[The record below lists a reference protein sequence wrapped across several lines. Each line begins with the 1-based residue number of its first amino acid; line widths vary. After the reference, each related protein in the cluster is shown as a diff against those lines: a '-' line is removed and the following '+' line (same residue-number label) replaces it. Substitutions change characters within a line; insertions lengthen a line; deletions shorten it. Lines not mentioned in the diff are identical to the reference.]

1 MKTAIVYT
9 TRHGTTEKVAQ
20 MIKEGLH
27 EEAELIN
34 LKKSK
39 KPDLKPFEKII
50 IGSSIHTGKIPKKL
64 YKFLENN
71 LDTIL
76 EKPVG
81 LFLCCMY
88 EKEAWAQFEEAFP
101 ATLRKHARSSKCVG
115 GELLLE
121 NMNFLE
127 KAMIKKITGTDSSQS
142 KIDQQQIRELI
153 KDMQST

>member
-1 MKTAIVYT
+1 MKTAIIYT

-20 MIKEGLH
+20 MIKDGLND
-27 EEAELIN
+27 ETELIK

-39 KPDLKPFEKII
+39 KTDLRSFEKII

-64 YKFLENN
+64 YKFLEDN
-71 LDTIL
+71 LDAIQ
-76 EKPVG
+76 EKPLG

-88 EKEAWAQFEEAFP
+88 EKEAWNQFVQAFP
-101 ATLRKHARSSKCVG
+101 ASIREHARSSKCVG

-127 KAMIKKITGTDSSQS
+127 KAMIKKMTGTDSSQS
-142 KIDQQQIRELI
+142 KIDQQKIRELI
-153 KDMQST
+153 EEMKA